1 MEAGFCDHRTM
12 WSWLEVK
19 MRKGYHRR
27 LCLGFTEAKGMF
39 SGGFQLFAFPSEVMG
54 HFAITQTSD
63 FS

>member
-1 MEAGFCDHRTM
+1 MIPLEGEAKPQCIHIHVATAQTM
-12 WSWLEVK
+12 S
-19 MRKGYHRR
+19 KG
-27 LCLGFTEAKGMF
+27 TEAKAMF